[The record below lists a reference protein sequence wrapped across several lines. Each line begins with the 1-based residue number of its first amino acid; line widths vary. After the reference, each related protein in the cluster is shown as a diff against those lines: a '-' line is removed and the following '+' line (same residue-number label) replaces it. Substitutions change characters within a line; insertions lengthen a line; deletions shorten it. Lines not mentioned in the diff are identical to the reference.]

1 MKTEEEMLQQLAACC
16 ATKECCLQELR
27 QKLIKAELA
36 DDAMD
41 RILGK
46 LQAQHFVDE
55 ARYARAFINDKYRFN
70 KWGRIK
76 ISYELGRKGI
86 TSAVRQE
93 AMEVIDEA
101 QYEALLT
108 DLLRTKLQ
116 STKARNGRELAQKL
130 YRFAASRGFES
141 ELIIQSIYKISH
153 TDDEDSLDMSDM
165 D

>member
-36 DDAMD
+36 DDAID

-46 LQAQHFVDE
+46 LQAQ
-55 ARYARAFINDKYRFN
+55 RAFINDKYRFN

-76 ISYELGRKGI
+76 INYELGRKGI
-86 TSAVRQE
+86 ASSVRQE

-141 ELIIQSIYKISH
+141 ELITQSIYKISH
-153 TDDEDSLDMSDM
+153 TDEEDSLDMSDM